1 VSDPIV
7 FNHVGHCVGDIAR
20 ARRFY
25 EALGFVFDR
34 DLTVPDDPTGKLL
47 RVDPPVGL
55 SAVYLRSGGF
65 VLELLHYDRPGNP
78 PPEVRAMNE
87 PGLTHLSV
95 TVADLPGTLET
106 LANLGAEVLEDTH
119 NGVAVFV
126 RDPDGQL
133 VELIAKH

>member
-1 VSDPIV
+1 M
-7 FNHVGHCVGDIAR
+7 FNHVGHCVQDIDR
-20 ARRFY
+20 SQRFY

-47 RVDPPVGL
+47 RIDPPVGL

-65 VLELLHYDRPGNP
+65 VLELLHYDRPENP
-78 PPEVRAMNE
+78 APRERAMNE

-95 TVADLPGTLET
+95 TVADLPATLET
-106 LANLGAEVLEDTH
+106 LTGLGAEVLDDTH
-119 NGVAVFV
+119 IGVAVFV

-133 VELIAKH
+133 VELIARH